1 MAFLSAAG
9 LIALNGCDTSNP
21 KTSGGSVQTLSVGT
35 YQGDLASQIW
45 IAEKQG
51 YFAEHGLRVD
61 IRLYGSG
68 LAAVRDML
76 AGEVDLSTASDFVAA
91 GSILRQ
97 SPIRIISSMC
107 EADAIRLVARK
118 DHGITQLSDLRNKRI
133 GVLNSSAGEFFLDLL
148 LAVQNIPSDGVRK
161 VDLSPLEQVKAILN
175 GEVDAVVLWEPFVAS
190 ICNEL
195 GENTLTESAQS
206 GQGYYFVLLGTEGTV
221 KKRSRA
227 VQSFVSSLISA
238 DEFLKNHKDE
248 AKMIVAEK
256 LGLKDLRFLWG
267 KTSFEVCL
275 DHPFIL
281 TMEAEMRWIDP
292 GISAD
297 QSKMPNLLKFVYF
310 DALKSAGPERI
321 KMLSR

>member
-133 GVLNSSAGEFFLDLL
+133 GV
-148 LAVQNIPSDGVRK
+148 
-161 VDLSPLEQVKAILN
+161 
-175 GEVDAVVLWEPFVAS
+175 
-190 ICNEL
+190 
-195 GENTLTESAQS
+195 
-206 GQGYYFVLLGTEGTV
+206 
-221 KKRSRA
+221 
-227 VQSFVSSLISA
+227 
-238 DEFLKNHKDE
+238 
-248 AKMIVAEK
+248 
-256 LGLKDLRFLWG
+256 
-267 KTSFEVCL
+267 
-275 DHPFIL
+275 
-281 TMEAEMRWIDP
+281 
-292 GISAD
+292 
-297 QSKMPNLLKFVYF
+297 
-310 DALKSAGPERI
+310 
-321 KMLSR
+321 